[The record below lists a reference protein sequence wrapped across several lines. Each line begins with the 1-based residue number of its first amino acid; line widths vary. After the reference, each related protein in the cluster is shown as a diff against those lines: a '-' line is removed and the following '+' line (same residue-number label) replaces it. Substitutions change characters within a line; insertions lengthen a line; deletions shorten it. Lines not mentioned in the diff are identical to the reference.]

1 LTPTRSREDDHAMF
15 AGLGQ
20 GFDAGQALAAHYEAL
35 NPTWRD
41 GVSLPILFSV
51 DGLLERR
58 TLARVWR
65 R

>member
-1 LTPTRSREDDHAMF
+1 MF